1 MSQRRLIVNADDF
14 GLHRGINAGILTAH
28 RDGVVTSASLSTNGA
43 AFEDAVTLAKA
54 SPSLAVGVHLTLV
67 GEAPISDPKTLPTL
81 APDGRLPHYFTL
93 LFGRLLIGRVDPAEI
108 ERELLAQV
116 ARAADAGVV
125 VSHLDSH
132 QHVHLHP
139 TLAPIVVGVAR
150 RFGIRAVRAAGR
162 IVGRGALRPLLLAPF
177 SRLAAAR
184 FRRESLRTPDACLG
198 LRETGKLDEAQLLRL
213 LERLP
218 NGTSELVCHPGSGDQ
233 AIGREYAWGFQ
244 WDEETRA
251 LTSPRV
257 KEKLGANGIALISY
271 RDL

>member
-1 MSQRRLIVNADDF
+1 VSERRLIVNADDF
-14 GLHRGINAGILTAH
+14 GLHRGINAGVLTAH
-28 RDGVVTSASLSTNGA
+28 REGVVTSASLSTNGA
-43 AFEDAVTLAKA
+43 AFSDAVALAQA

-67 GEAPISDPKTLPTL
+67 GEPPVSDPKLLPTL
-81 APDGRLPHYFTL
+81 APDGRLPHYFTS
-93 LFGRLLIGRVDPAEI
+93 LFRRLLLGRIDLAEI
-108 ERELLAQV
+108 ERELVAQV
-116 ARAADAGVV
+116 ARASDAGIV

-132 QHVHLHP
+132 QHAHLHP
-139 TLAPIVVGVAR
+139 TIAPIVARVAR
-150 RFGIRAVRAAGR
+150 RFGIRAVRAARR

-184 FRRESLRTPDACLG
+184 FRKESLRTPDVCLG
-198 LRETGKLDEAQLLRL
+198 LRETGSLDEARLLEL

-218 NGTSELVCHPGSGDQ
+218 TGSSELVCHPGTDDQ
-233 AIGREYAWGFQ
+233 AIARDYAWGFR

-257 KEKLGANGIALISY
+257 KEKIRASGITLVSY